1 MTPTNGD
8 DPDGATGAREAGR
21 VVEMEGVNTRSTA
34 TNPAKL
40 QELILALAELLPAV
54 FVADRWELY
63 RPLKRGIHRDLI
75 DRGVLLPDECRA
87 VLRRYCSRL
96 MYQRAV
102 AACGPRFDLDRH
114 AAGDV
119 APDEADHAKAA
130 VAKIEA
136 QQEHKAK
143 GANGIA
149 ANERA

>member
-8 DPDGATGAREAGR
+8 DPDGATGATEAGR
-21 VVEMEGVNTRSTA
+21 VVELDGVNTRSTA

-87 VLRRYCSRL
+87 VLRRDLSRVR
-96 MYQRAV
+96 YQRRG
-102 AACGPRFDLDRH
+102 AAGGPTCDLVRH
-114 AAGDV
+114 AACELSP
-119 APDEADHAKAA
+119 A
-130 VAKIEA
+130 
-136 QQEHKAK
+136 
-143 GANGIA
+143 
-149 ANERA
+149 